1 MFAASIQGE
10 SFSKKQVSKR
20 PRYNEGLTP
29 HGRTYLWAWV
39 LCAGPCFPLAFL
51 SGSWAHATQDSLL
64 WGTVPSM
71 GNVAQPPLGKASGER
86 VGGQDPHPRIG
97 SPVGNQACIVPRPL

>member
-51 SGSWAHATQDSLL
+51 SGSWAHATQNSLL
-64 WGTVPSM
+64 YL
-71 GNVAQPPLGKASGER
+71 PLTPTPTPAKRYQTLWLWFLCNEF
-86 VGGQDPHPRIG
+86 
-97 SPVGNQACIVPRPL
+97 IV